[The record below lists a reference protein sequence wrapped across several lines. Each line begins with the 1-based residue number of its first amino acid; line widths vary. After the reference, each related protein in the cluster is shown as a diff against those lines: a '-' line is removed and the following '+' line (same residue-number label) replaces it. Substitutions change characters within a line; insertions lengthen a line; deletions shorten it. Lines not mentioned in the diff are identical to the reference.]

1 MHVSNVCVSVC
12 FCSYGDVRKVIN
24 KHVAMLFNERNGNKN
39 KQNISNKKVLK
50 HLCVCVS
57 VMTLR
62 FVVFLFHI
70 NIMVM
75 WMWVCVFF
83 EYECAYVVVN

>member
-1 MHVSNVCVSVC
+1 
-12 FCSYGDVRKVIN
+12 
-24 KHVAMLFNERNGNKN
+24 MLFNERNGNKN
-39 KQNISNKKVLK
+39 KQHFEQKRFLNIF
-50 HLCVCVS
+50 VCVS

-75 WMWVCVFF
+75 WMCVFLNMK
-83 EYECAYVVVN
+83 VVN